1 MAISN
6 VYAVVHDCDYNSA
19 KVMTAPNVRAL
30 LTALNDAFD
39 AVSDLQFSGCEAS
52 MARDD
57 TTPGS

>member
-6 VYAVVHDCDYNSA
+6 VYAVVHDCVYDSA
-19 KVMTAPNVRAL
+19 KVLTAPHVRAL
-30 LTALNDAFD
+30 LTTVNDAMD
-39 AVSDLQFSGCEAS
+39 AVSDLTFSAVEAS